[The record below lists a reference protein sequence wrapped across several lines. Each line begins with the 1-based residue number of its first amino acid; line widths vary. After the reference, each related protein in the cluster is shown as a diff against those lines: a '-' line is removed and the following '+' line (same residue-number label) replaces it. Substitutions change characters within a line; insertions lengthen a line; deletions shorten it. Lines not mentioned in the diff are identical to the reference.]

1 MGGKHT
7 QSHTASGL
15 HGRQGH
21 RPPTWGEGV
30 TEAKEEEEGSAGGRQ
45 VVGTR
50 SWEAGAQGGRPSA
63 GAVGTGE
70 VPHIAF
76 SCSSVTYLG
85 EGRMREGI
93 QEVNGTGT
101 QEVALPKGRIQ
112 ARSQGGLQS
121 PGKPG
126 SSQQEALTLEQKAFP
141 PRALR
146 S

>member
-1 MGGKHT
+1 M
-7 QSHTASGL
+7 
-15 HGRQGH
+15 
-21 RPPTWGEGV
+21 

-50 SWEAGAQGGRPSA
+50 SWEAGAQGGRPGA
-63 GAVGTGE
+63 GPVGTGE
-70 VPHIAF
+70 VPHITF

-85 EGRMREGI
+85 EGRTREGI

-101 QEVALPKGRIQ
+101 QEVALLKGRMHT
-112 ARSQGGLQS
+112 RSQGDLQS

-126 SSQQEALTLEQKAFP
+126 SSQQEALTLERKAFP